1 MSKYN
6 YMPHYLGIEACYE
19 AAQEAVNEPDEY
31 TKLILECIENEG
43 KEYRVSGG
51 VSVQTISARLNL
63 ASSTIWCH
71 CQLLKRL
78 GKIESTTQEPPEKYI
93 GTYLFGNTAW
103 RIRG

>member
-1 MSKYN
+1 MSKYK
-6 YMPHYLGIEACYE
+6 YMPHHLGIESCYE

-43 KEYRVSGG
+43 NEYRVRGG

-78 GKIESTTQEPPEKYI
+78 GKIESTTGKPEKYI